1 MRTPLRLLLLLALM
15 AARAL
20 QADVAFERPGWA
32 INAAFPAAPKT
43 DEVRIA
49 SEQGDI
55 VVERFFYDQGST
67 RCMLA
72 RFNYPVV
79 PLVRLQE
86 QLYDRSIEE
95 MMRSRPGQTK
105 GNGPIAL
112 GEYTGRQLV
121 LLHRREKTVREV
133 RQFLIGASLIVVS
146 AEWPGTGEPTP
157 EVARFLKSV
166 AVRPEFADP
175 RRAEEGAR
183 WREVVHGKFRVR
195 YDATRWYRDPSD
207 REPGVFNFLRVDQQ
221 AEAQLIAEPEPL
233 AGGASMGDAVL
244 QTARENAESVVVR
257 RTGKKTR
264 GSVVVDE
271 IEYTAR
277 VEGVTYVNHGYFYSG
292 PAGAVQLRAWSPDK
306 TYVPVSGDIE
316 ELLAGLSI
324 TP

>member
-1 MRTPLRLLLLLALM
+1 M
-15 AARAL
+15 AR
-20 QADVAFERPGWA
+20 
-32 INAAFPAAPKT
+32 
-43 DEVRIA
+43 
-49 SEQGDI
+49 
-55 VVERFFYDQGST
+55 
-67 RCMLA
+67 
-72 RFNYPVV
+72 
-79 PLVRLQE
+79 
-86 QLYDRSIEE
+86 
-95 MMRSRPGQTK
+95 
-105 GNGPIAL
+105 
-112 GEYTGRQLV
+112 
-121 LLHRREKTVREV
+121 
-133 RQFLIGASLIVVS
+133 
-146 AEWPGTGEPTP
+146 P

-195 YDATRWYRDPSD
+195 YDATRWYRDPAD

-221 AEAQLIAEPEPL
+221 AAAQLNAEPEPL